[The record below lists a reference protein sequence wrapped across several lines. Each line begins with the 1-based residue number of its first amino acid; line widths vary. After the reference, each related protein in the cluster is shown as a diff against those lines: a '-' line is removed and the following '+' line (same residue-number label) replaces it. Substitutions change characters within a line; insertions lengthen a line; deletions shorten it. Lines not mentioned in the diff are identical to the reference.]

1 MRACAKDFLVDVSA
15 RPESPEAGIANR
27 VCGST
32 HHCAGEYAEAL
43 NHLERALELFELDR
57 DDDLAFRFGLDPGV
71 AAMACLAMALCP
83 LGEIDRAASLIQRM
97 LARMASLTHITTLAI
112 GNSYA
117 MQFAMLCGD
126 RKRGKASALEFTRLA
141 REHNLSQLRVIAMFF
156 ESWVRVEN
164 DVFGGLEDM
173 RRSTELLREQKVLF
187 LDGLVKIALAET
199 EVLGAD
205 PDRAVAI
212 LDEAVATCES
222 SGLRQFEAELHRTRA
237 EVLLKRDSADA
248 RPAEEALR
256 SAIAVAK
263 RQGTRSFELR
273 AALSLAKLYQST
285 GRPVDAHAVLV
296 DRT

>member
-1 MRACAKDFLVDVSA
+1 M
-15 RPESPEAGIANR
+15 
-27 VCGST
+27 
-32 HHCAGEYAEAL
+32 
-43 NHLERALELFELDR
+43 
-57 DDDLAFRFGLDPGV
+57 PGV
-71 AAMACLAMALCP
+71 GVVA

-97 LARMASLTHITTLAI
+97 LARMATLTHVTTLAI
-112 GNSYA
+112 ENSYA
-117 MQFAMLCGD
+117 VQFAMLCGD

-141 REHNLSQLRVIAMFF
+141 REHNLGRLRIIAMFF

-222 SGLRQFEAELHRTRA
+222 SGLRQFEAELHRTRG
-237 EVLLKRDSADA
+237 EVLLKRNSADT

-273 AALSLAKLYQST
+273 AALSLTKLYQST
-285 GRPVDAHAVLV
+285 GRPVDAHAVLTQALEGFAPTPEMPEIAKAQDAV
-296 DRT
+296 GGYRGRRACEARINTARLAFVLF